1 MDIHR
6 TLSALFS
13 NQGAVPPSLLGSL
26 GFPFNDGNSLLSG
39 ALAAAAAAAVQGKKL
54 DTPLGIVPFDSA
66 GLPGMLTPTKKIK
79 MEEDI
84 MCSSPVSSRSSTV
97 SSSHFS
103 SPQRSPSRKAS
114 CPIPEEKKDS
124 AYFERRRKNN
134 DAAKRSRDARRQK
147 EEAIAAK
154 AHLLEQENMQL
165 RGQIT
170 ILQQEAAK
178 LRFLLFS
185 KPSPTNSETSCADS
199 TVSHDSH
206 DSNDSDSNDHDSDET
221 QDTKTCNTSNDSTVE
236 I

>member
-6 TLSALFS
+6 ALTALFS
-13 NQGAVPPSLLGSL
+13 NQAQPLLGSL
-26 GFPFNDGNSLLSG
+26 GFPFQDLTG
-39 ALAAAAAAAVQGKKL
+39 LAAAAAAASQKNL
-54 DTPLGIVPFDSA
+54 ETPLGIVPFDSA
-66 GLPGMLTPTKKIK
+66 GLPTSTSVLLTPTKKIK
-79 MEEDI
+79 LDDEI

-147 EEAIAAK
+147 EEAIASK
-154 AHLLEQENMQL
+154 AQKLEQENLQL
-165 RGQIT
+165 RGQIQL
-170 ILQQEAAK
+170 LQQEAAK

-206 DSNDSDSNDHDSDET
+206 DSHDEDSSPNDSKNE
-221 QDTKTCNTSNDSTVE
+221 STIE

>member
-1 MDIHR
+1 MEFHR
-6 TLSALFS
+6 ALSALFS
-13 NQGAVPPSLLGSL
+13 NQAAVQPLLGSL
-26 GFPFNDGNSLLSG
+26 GFPFPDGTSLLTG
-39 ALAAAAAAAVQGKKL
+39 ALAAAASKTL
-54 DTPLGIVPFDSA
+54 DTPLGIVPFE
-66 GLPGMLTPTKKIK
+66 GMTPTKKIK
-79 MEEDI
+79 LEDE
-84 MCSSPVSSRSSTV
+84 MSSPVSSRSSTV
-97 SSSHFS
+97 SSSH
-103 SPQRSPSRKAS
+103 
-114 CPIPEEKKDS
+114 DS

-199 TVSHDSH
+199 TVSHDSN
-206 DSNDSDSNDHDSDET
+206 DSNDSDSSEPNQDLKEET
-221 QDTKTCNTSNDSTVE
+221 TQL
-236 I
+236 

>member
-6 TLSALFS
+6 ALSALFS
-13 NQGAVPPSLLGSL
+13 NQAAPNTNTTPLLGSL
-26 GFPFNDGNSLLSG
+26 GFPFQDGGLAG
-39 ALAAAAAAAVQGKKL
+39 ALAAAAAIAAQSNKSL
-54 DTPLGIVPFDSA
+54 DLDSPLGINVPFDSA
-66 GLPGMLTPTKKIK
+66 GGLPMMLTPTKKVK
-79 MEEDI
+79 MEAEDMM
-84 MCSSPVSSRSSTV
+84 MCSTSPVSSRSSTV

-154 AHLLEQENMQL
+154 AHVLEQENMQL

-185 KPSPTNSETSCADS
+185 KPSPANSEADS
-199 TVSHDSH
+199 TVSNDSDSH
-206 DSNDSDSNDHDSDET
+206 DSDNQELDILVKNEENSENL
-221 QDTKTCNTSNDSTVE
+221 
-236 I
+236 

>member
-1 MDIHR
+1 MEFHR
-6 TLSALFS
+6 ALSALFS
-13 NQGAVPPSLLGSL
+13 NQAAVQPLLGSL
-26 GFPFNDGNSLLSG
+26 GFPFPDGTSLLTG
-39 ALAAAAAAAVQGKKL
+39 ALAAAASKTL
-54 DTPLGIVPFDSA
+54 DTPLGIVPFE
-66 GLPGMLTPTKKIK
+66 GMTPTKKIK
-79 MEEDI
+79 LEDE
-84 MCSSPVSSRSSTV
+84 MSSPVSSRSSTV

-199 TVSHDSH
+199 TVSHDSN
-206 DSNDSDSNDHDSDET
+206 DSNDSDSSEPNQDLKEET
-221 QDTKTCNTSNDSTVE
+221 TQL
-236 I
+236 

>member
-54 DTPLGIVPFDSA
+54 DSPLGIVPFDST

-84 MCSSPVSSRSSTV
+84 MCSSPVSSRSST
-97 SSSHFS
+97 
-103 SPQRSPSRKAS
+103 
-114 CPIPEEKKDS
+114 DS

-221 QDTKTCNTSNDSTVE
+221 QDTKTCNTNNESTVE